1 MVKNYRRKPS
11 AGWTRYAREM
21 LISKKNLIT
30 IGALSLVALVIIAFI
45 ATNLILGYRKK
56 VEDNRVALVVADAT
70 VELRKALAAGPS
82 TASVAKLEEF
92 VQSVKASPNPAAG
105 SAAEAYL
112 LGAREIARKRAESER
127 LTREAAAAR
136 NALAG
141 HMARA
146 ERRGTNWIRDA
157 AELKRRVEASHAE
170 LARSLKTLDDLLYGL
185 PDAVK
190 RLAPHVAAST
200 LLETGEIDAA
210 RARAQDESK
219 RAASELEKVRR
230 ITP

>member
-1 MVKNYRRKPS
+1 MF
-11 AGWTRYAREM
+11 
-21 LISKKNLIT
+21 SKKNLI
-30 IGALSLVALVIIAFI
+30 ALSVLGVVALVILAFI
-45 ATNLILGYRKK
+45 ATNLIRGYRKK
-56 VEDNRVALVVADAT
+56 VEDNRIAQVVGDAT
-70 VELRKALAAGPS
+70 AELRKALAAGPS
-82 TASVAKLEEF
+82 AASVAKLDEL
-92 VQSVKASPNPAAG
+92 VQSAKGSPNPAAG
-105 SAAEAYL
+105 SAAEAYV

-157 AELKRRVEASHAE
+157 AELKRRVEAVHAD
-170 LARSLKTLDDLLYGL
+170 LGRSLKTLDDLLDSL
-185 PDAVK
+185 RDSNK
-190 RLAPHVAAST
+190 RLAPYVAASA
-200 LLETGEIDAA
+200 LLQGAEIDAA

>member
-1 MVKNYRRKPS
+1 MF
-11 AGWTRYAREM
+11 
-21 LISKKNLIT
+21 ISKKNLIT
-30 IGALSLVALVIIAFI
+30 IGAMSLVALVLIAFI
-45 ATNLILGYRKK
+45 ATNLIGGYRRQ
-56 VEDNRVALVVADAT
+56 VEDQRIAELVADGTAQLREALDKGAT
-70 VELRKALAAGPS
+70 SA
-82 TASVAKLEEF
+82 TVAKLEGY
-92 VQSVKASPNPAAG
+92 VQGARTSPNPTAG

-112 LGAREIARKRAESER
+112 LGAREIVRQRVNSER

-146 ERRGTNWIRDA
+146 ERRNNNWIRDA
-157 AELKRRVEASHAE
+157 AELKRRVDTAHAE

-185 PDAVK
+185 PDSEK
-190 RLAPHVAAST
+190 RLAPHVAAAA
-200 LLETGEIDAA
+200 LLEQSEIDAA

-230 ITP
+230 LTP